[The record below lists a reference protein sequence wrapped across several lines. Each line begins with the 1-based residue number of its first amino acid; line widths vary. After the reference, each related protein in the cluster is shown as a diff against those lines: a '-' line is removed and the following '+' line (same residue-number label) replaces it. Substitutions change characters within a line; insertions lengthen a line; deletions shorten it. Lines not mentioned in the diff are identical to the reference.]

1 MPTHHRH
8 HPRAPNVGKRTELAR
23 FNTPSGER
31 VLYGQRI
38 DGVVRVT
45 DRPAGTAT
53 ETHRAY
59 LVERGLTKKDELDAL
74 IRDYLV
80 EADRLDTIPMSLS
93 LFEFYVEAMS

>member
-45 DRPAGTAT
+45 DRPAGTG
-53 ETHRAY
+53 R
-59 LVERGLTKKDELDAL
+59 RRPR
-74 IRDYLV
+74 IRD
-80 EADRLDTIPMSLS
+80 ADPGAARPAGHGNT
-93 LFEFYVEAMS
+93 ATAAAAA